1 MSSFGMAALHAGLI
15 ERARAPDNSTDWDST
30 SNKKTND
37 ETSIPESRSEEM
49 KRAPSS
55 RAVELTPMRTPEIAK
70 PVVPQPPAT
79 PTVETLKPDEM
90 PSTEV
95 KTPRRRKGDSNP
107 IRYAINRKGNLL
119 QKRKYG
125 ARTALTLR
133 VEKDVYK
140 RLVQARQGM
149 GRTSQDILE
158 TALVLYLNLLGIDE
172 SDD

>member
-1 MSSFGMAALHAGLI
+1 MSSFGMAALHAGLV
-15 ERARAPDNSTDWDST
+15 ERARAPDQSTDWDGDS
-30 SNKKTND
+30 KEEAND
-37 ETSIPESRSEEM
+37 ETSLPESRSEEM
-49 KRAPSS
+49 KRAPSR
-55 RAVELTPMRTPEIAK
+55 RAVELTPMRSPEVAK
-70 PVVPQPPAT
+70 PVIPQPPAT
-79 PTVETLKPDEM
+79 PTAEVPKPDEM
-90 PSTEV
+90 PSVVV

-125 ARTALTLR
+125 VRKALTLR
-133 VEKDVYK
+133 VEDDVYK

-172 SDD
+172 GDD